1 MPLDGIVEHS
11 IGTSTATSCRS
22 SSQPSTGGTLRPVD
36 LAREHGL
43 STQAVRNY
51 EDAGVLPPAVR
62 RPSGHR
68 TYTERHA
75 RALRAFLALVGGH
88 GHAGARAIMAAAV
101 EGRTGDALELVDRG
115 HADLLDRRRVLDG
128 VRRALAELSGSDGG
142 DGRDGGDG
150 GDGGDGT
157 GTGGA
162 HGDDRPVPIGALAHR
177 VGLRPATLRRWERA
191 GLLRPARDRAGHRRY
206 DGTDV
211 RDAQVIRE
219 LRRGGH
225 PLGRIRPLLDEL
237 RDAGDASALADA
249 LAERREAL
257 TARARAMLRGA
268 GLLDAFLSGC

>member
-1 MPLDGIVEHS
+1 M
-11 IGTSTATSCRS
+11 
-22 SSQPSTGGTLRPVD
+22 
-36 LAREHGL
+36 
-43 STQAVRNY
+43 RNY

-128 VRRALAELSGSDGG
+128 VRRALAELSGSDG
-142 DGRDGGDG
+142 RDGGDG
-150 GDGGDGT
+150 AGG

-162 HGDDRPVPIGALAHR
+162 DGDDRPVPIGALAHR

-191 GLLRPARDRAGHRRY
+191 GLLRPVRDRAGHRLY
-206 DGTDV
+206 GGADV